1 MDAAEIAD
9 ATFNARFSKD
19 SNFLAVIE
27 TPYAQHG
34 PSSLACYTEAGSEP
48 SGFDSP
54 AG

>member
-1 MDAAEIAD
+1 MDAAGNAD

-27 TPYAQHG
+27 TPSAQRG
-34 PSSLACYTEAGSEP
+34 PSPLACYIEAGSEP
-48 SGFDSP
+48 GGSDSP